1 MNTIG
6 KKLSTLDRL
15 VSDEVS
21 ADAVKLALEQH
32 KKKQQERD
40 AQRVT
45 DLLEAYDR
53 SVNKHVV
60 NIRAARK
67 AEKDAKAKIDK
78 LEAAL
83 EAFKKDGNIDTFYAT
98 VGMS

>member
-1 MNTIG
+1 MNTS
-6 KKLSTLDRL
+6 KKLGTLDRL

-21 ADAVKLALEQH
+21 ADALKLALEQH

-53 SVNKHVV
+53 SVNKHVA

-67 AEKDAKAKIDK
+67 VEKDAKAKIDK

-83 EAFKKDGNIDTFYAT
+83 EAFKEDGNIDTFYAT

>member
-1 MNTIG
+1 MNTS
-6 KKLSTLDRL
+6 KKLGTLDRL

-21 ADAVKLALEQH
+21 ADALKLALEQH

-53 SVNKHVV
+53 SVNKHVA

-67 AEKDAKAKIDK
+67 VEKEAKAKIEK

-83 EAFKKDGNIDTFYAT
+83 EAFKKDGNIDTFYTT